1 MLRFFL
7 SPPQYIVYLAAHKE
21 HLYKFA
27 FIYTVCYTMGADRK
41 RQRRRANNQ
50 KPHDEYAKGLE
61 KACVPPKL
69 ERVAERLLVYIENFI
84 A

>member
-7 SPPQYIVYLAAHKE
+7 SPPQYIVYLSEDKE

-27 FIYTVCYTMGADRK
+27 FIYTVCYTMSADGK
-41 RQRRRANNQ
+41 RQRRRANKQ

-61 KACVPPKL
+61 KALRAAKARKSRGTIVS
-69 ERVAERLLVYIENFI
+69 VH
-84 A
+84 

>member
-7 SPPQYIVYLAAHKE
+7 SPSQYIVYLSEYKE

-27 FIYTVCYTMGADRK
+27 FIYTVCYTMSADGK
-41 RQRRRANNQ
+41 RQHRRVNNQ

-69 ERVAERLLVYIENFI
+69 ERVVERLLVYIENFI